1 MNRTLRLVAMLSLIL
16 SAAAPAH
23 ALFGIGKKKEK
34 IEADKRSEEMQKLP
48 GMPGPGE
55 EGSPER
61 QGVPKMADEERKS
74 QAMKEA
80 MKEAQDQMKGG
91 RPEGG
96 ERASSS
102 GPPPSSLPAGSGL
115 PTEVVIKGSGDNKLN
130 SLKPPLRIDTDPFE
144 SIRASLKPD
153 ESLLLAESPLT
164 ITWRRTHPE
173 FMLNGRVVEPW
184 RTTFSERPGI
194 AFYPREQL
202 FEAVGRRLD
211 QKETRSYQWQLTI
224 ADEEGRVFQHYEGS
238 SNPPEELI
246 WSGQNDQG
254 EWIKAGRAYSPIYM
268 FTDPGGSPH
277 TKVGKTLQ
285 FTGVIHQ
292 EPDGLHI
299 SMDSSILF
307 GTTKGARALE
317 KGGDGLVRS
326 ASDLIKR
333 RFSGIPLRIQAF
345 AGAKDLGEA
354 QAKLVQDKL
363 MLELMIPQQGIGSE
377 GASAPFSE
385 QRVEVVLLNR

>member
-1 MNRTLRLVAMLSLIL
+1 MNRHLRLVALAALG
-16 SAAAPAH
+16 SAVAAPAE
-23 ALFGIGKKKEK
+23 ALFGIGKKKER
-34 IEADKRSEEMQKLP
+34 IEADEKRIEETQRLP
-48 GMPGPGE
+48 GMPAPGE
-55 EGSPER
+55 EGTPGAR
-61 QGVPKMADEERKS
+61 GMPRMADEERKS

-80 MKEAQDQMKGG
+80 MKEAQDQMKGA
-91 RPEGG
+91 RPG
-96 ERASSS
+96 S
-102 GPPPSSLPAGSGL
+102 GDPMAGLPPANLPSGSGL
-115 PTEVVIKGSGDNKLN
+115 PTEVVIRGSSDNKMS
-130 SLKPPLRIDTDPFE
+130 SLKPPLRIDSDPFE
-144 SIRASLKPD
+144 SIRNSLKPD

-194 AFYPREQL
+194 AFYPREEL
-202 FEAVGRRLD
+202 FEAVGRRLEH
-211 QKETRSYQWQLTI
+211 KAARAYQWQLTI

-268 FTDPGGSPH
+268 FTDPGGSPR

-317 KGGDGLVRS
+317 KGGEGLVRS

-333 RFSGIPLRIQAF
+333 RFAGIPLRIRAF
-345 AGAKDLGEA
+345 ASGKDLGEA

-363 MLELMIPQQGIGSE
+363 MAELMVPPQGIGSE

>member
-1 MNRTLRLVAMLSLIL
+1 MNRQLRIVSLFAL
-16 SAAAPAH
+16 GLAAAAPSH

-34 IEADKRSEEMQKLP
+34 IEADKKSGDMQRLP
-48 GMPGPGE
+48 GMPAPGE
-55 EGSPER
+55 EGTPGAE
-61 QGVPKMADEERKS
+61 GMPKMADEEKKQ
-74 QAMKEA
+74 QAMREA
-80 MKEAQDQMKGG
+80 MKEARDQMKGG
-91 RPEGG
+91 RSDDG
-96 ERASSS
+96 ERASS
-102 GPPPSSLPAGSGL
+102 GPPPSSMPAGSGL

-130 SLKPPLRIDTDPFE
+130 SQKPPLRIDSDPFE

-202 FEAVGRRLD
+202 FEAVGRRLE
-211 QKETRSYQWQLTI
+211 QKETRAYQWQLTI

-299 SMDSSILF
+299 SMDSSVLF
-307 GTTKGARALE
+307 GTTKGARDLE
-317 KGGDGLVRS
+317 KGGTALVRS
-326 ASDLIKR
+326 AADLIKR
-333 RFSGIPLRIQAF
+333 RFSGIPVRIQAF
-345 AGAKDLGEA
+345 ASGKELGDA
-354 QAKLVQDKL
+354 QAKLVQDK
-363 MLELMIPQQGIGSE
+363 MMAELMIPQNGINYE

-385 QRVEVVLLNR
+385 QRIEVVLLNR